1 MLKQRLALVAF
12 AAVVLFVLG
21 LVAGAFL
28 PGCMGLH
35 SSPRVYNTATVLK
48 QVQTL
53 SQLVTIKYVMEKVEI
68 LEDPSQNPL
77 RYLWP
82 TYDNSRVILVARGI
96 VKAGIDF
103 SQMQPGDVRIS
114 GNKIVLRLPPAQ
126 ITDAYLDD
134 QNTRVIE
141 HNTGFLRPFNKD
153 LEQTTRQNAIDD
165 IRRAA
170 RSSGIL
176 KDAEDRA
183 RAQLTHLGRQLGFEE
198 IEFSAR

>member
-1 MLKQRLALVAF
+1 MQKQHLTLAAF
-12 AAVVLFVLG
+12 AAAVLFVVG
-21 LVAGAFL
+21 LVAGAFI
-28 PGCMGLH
+28 PGCVGLH
-35 SSPRVYNTATVLK
+35 SSPRIYNTATVLR

-68 LEDPSQNPL
+68 VEDPPQNPI
-77 RYLWP
+77 RQFFP
-82 TYDNSRVILVARGI
+82 DNTRVILVARGI

-103 SQMQPGDVRIS
+103 SHMQPGDVRIS
-114 GNKIVLRLPPAQ
+114 GNKIILRLPPAQ

-134 QNTRVIE
+134 ANTRVIE
-141 HNTGFLRPFNKD
+141 HNTGFLRSFNKD

-176 KDAEDRA
+176 KDAEEKA
-183 RAQLTHLGRQLGFEE
+183 QAQLTNLGRQLGFEE
-198 IEFSAR
+198 VEFSAR